1 MAKFVDGKKQ
11 KQKKAEPQAAA
22 AVFSRATRSEES
34 MVVTLLGIAIPD
46 LFGGALIL
54 ETVFNWPGMGLLA
67 YNAAIGKDYPMIM
80 GIVLFVG
87 TLVILGNLIADVCYG
102 LLDPRIRLE

>member
-1 MAKFVDGKKQ
+1 ATAKGLH
-11 KQKKAEPQAAA
+11 
-22 AVFSRATRSEES
+22 SRAVIFRHGLRNA
-34 MVVTLLGIAIPD
+34 VLPLVTLLGIAIPD